1 MTDRWSNI
9 RRDVILDCLRG
20 VPHRDKLFKKK
31 LTTLTK
37 TASYTLEMS
46 VLGAFCNQLIRFF
59 EELQVSFPEEKSI
72 GMSLEA
78 IKAAKRSNPKLIL
91 DMFHEYIYV
100 PAHDLIMTHKDIELR
115 DLARNIMSSRFN
127 ELMSALMIFD
137 KCWPQLSENNKNV
150 IWQYLEV
157 LCKLCEKARGEN

>member
-1 MTDRWSNI
+1 
-9 RRDVILDCLRG
+9 
-20 VPHRDKLFKKK
+20 
-31 LTTLTK
+31 
-37 TASYTLEMS
+37 MS

-78 IKAAKRSNPKLIL
+78 IKAAKRSNPKLVL

-100 PAHDLIMTHKDIELR
+100 PAHDLIMTHKDAEIR
-115 DLARNIMSSRFN
+115 DLAKKIMATQFN

-157 LCKLCEKARGEN
+157 LCKLCEKCKGLD